1 MSQDVHINF
10 SRDNRR
16 TPDWKGSTLASEW
29 KSRKRGELKWWFPAS
44 AVAWGALAIFLGS
57 VGWSPWVV
65 VPLGILGVVGLAIGP
80 FLKEKAKV
88 KDASV
93 TTRLQSML
101 TKGSGSALAPLA
113 DEVPLNTWRVHK
125 SRIEVPYLR
134 RDAEEQF
141 ITAVKNAEPVLVL
154 GSSMAGKTRMAAQLI
169 KENFSDTRVFIP
181 DAPDGVSNILNV
193 GDIPRGH
200 VIWLDD
206 LERYLRDPKDLKARW
221 IQELQSN
228 GNILVATMRST
239 SYESFMPNSEEQ
251 SKSGWDTLQC
261 FTKVYLTDE
270 TAESVRLA
278 NSSGN
283 PELSMGIMNYGLGT
297 YLGGGYLAVERL
309 EAGRSSKPAGRAFV
323 LAAIDWQRAGVTD
336 PIPRGTA
343 ENLLYAYLGSTQSRV
358 TSSEITEGLAWA
370 TDKAGGGGLFGLVEE
385 TDEGLRPFDYL
396 VDFVS
401 STNTPIPYSLW
412 LAVERCVA
420 SGSQLNRAGVIAEAS
435 GQLPSAAVLFER
447 AAMQG
452 DQDGMHNYSISL
464 ERQDQ
469 IVEAMKWDQKAADAG
484 NLQALTGLAVK
495 MLRSGEQTD
504 DALRMLREAA
514 DAGDGSAMAN
524 LGVVLLEKGK
534 TAEGFEWYRRA
545 ADAGS
550 ALGMVNYGIQLE
562 HQGDES
568 AAKAW
573 YERAKDR
580 GDASGAAHFQLSMLA
595 DKLGD
600 KDEADRLLREA
611 VARRNPTAMGRLGMI
626 MAGQG
631 RHNEAKTLF
640 EGAAQRGGAVGLAM
654 VGRDLADQGKY
665 PQAEQHFKRA
675 IAQGLLGAV
684 TDLDVM
690 YANTGRI
697 EEAKEQYMAAISAND
712 DVALRNYGGL
722 LIHEKKLAE
731 GEETFRRAAAHGS
744 AVGMY
749 FTAEALFAGGKA
761 DDQAEALVLLEQAA
775 SLGNLDALC
784 ESGRRAA
791 DEGDLEEARLRLRK
805 AADGGHTYAAECL
818 RLIESHGGEV

>member
-1 MSQDVHINF
+1 M
-10 SRDNRR
+10 
-16 TPDWKGSTLASEW
+16 
-29 KSRKRGELKWWFPAS
+29 
-44 AVAWGALAIFLGS
+44 
-57 VGWSPWVV
+57 V
-65 VPLGILGVVGLAIGP
+65 VPLGIVGVAGLAIGP

-93 TTRLQSML
+93 ATRRQFML
-101 TKGSGSALAPLA
+101 TRGSGSALAPLA
-113 DEVPLNTWRVHK
+113 NEVPLNTWRVHQ

-141 ITAVKNAEPVLVL
+141 ITAVKNSEPVLVL

-193 GDIPRGH
+193 GDIPSRH
-200 VIWLDD
+200 IIWLDD
-206 LERYLRDPKDLKARW
+206 LDRYLRDPKDLKARW
-221 IQELQSN
+221 IQELRSN

-239 SYESFMPNSEEQ
+239 SYESFMPNSDEQ

-261 FTKVYLTDE
+261 FTKIYLTDD

-309 EAGRSSKPAGRAFV
+309 EAGRSTKPVGRAFV

-343 ENLLYAYLGSTQSRV
+343 ENLVHAYLGSTQSRV
-358 TSSEITEGLAWA
+358 TSSGITEGLAWA

-385 TDEGLRPFDYL
+385 TDEGCLRPFDYL

-412 LAVERCVA
+412 LAVEQCVA

-435 GQLPSAAVLFER
+435 GQFPSAAILFER

-452 DQDGMHNYSISL
+452 DLDGMHNYSISL

-484 NLQALTGLAVK
+484 NFQALTGLAVK

-524 LGVVLLEKGK
+524 LGVVFLERGQ

-545 ADAGS
+545 AEAGS

-562 HQGDES
+562 RQGDES

-573 YERAKDR
+573 YQRAKDQ
-580 GDASGAAHFQLSMLA
+580 GDASGAAHFQLSILA
-595 DKLGD
+595 DKRGN

-611 VARRNPTAMGRLGMI
+611 VVRRNPTAMGRLGMI
-626 MAGQG
+626 LADQG

-665 PQAEQHFKRA
+665 PQAEQNFKRA
-675 IAQGLLGAV
+675 IAQGLHGDV
-684 TDLDVM
+684 TDLGVM

-697 EEAKEQYMAAISAND
+697 EEAKEQYMVAISAND
-712 DVALRNYGGL
+712 DNALRNYGGL
-722 LIHEKKLAE
+722 LIHENKLAD
-731 GEETFRRAAAHGS
+731 GEEIFRRAAANGS
-744 AVGMY
+744 PMGMY
-749 FTAEALFAGGKA
+749 FTAEVLFAGGKA
-761 DDQAEALVLLEQAA
+761 DDQAEAFVLLEQAA
-775 SLGNLDALC
+775 NLGNLDALC

-791 DEGDLEEARLRLRK
+791 DEGDLEKARLLLRK
-805 AADGGHTYAAECL
+805 AADGGHTYASECL